1 MKSLKR
7 TLTGRRRT
15 VAAVL
20 AATVVLGGAGAA
32 TATAF
37 AEDGDHDDTPV
48 AATTSPGTDH
58 DDHDNDAALVRS
70 AKVDI
75 KQAADTATKS
85 LAGTVTAVDLDGQ
98 KGKPVWKVDVTDSKG
113 TEHEVSVN
121 ATDGKVTAT
130 KADRDNDSDDRTG
143 DAALAKSAKS
153 AKTDLAKAV
162 DAALAEVKGTATSAD
177 LENDHGRTTAWHV
190 DVTDAKGN
198 DHEVT
203 VDAANGKVTAA
214 KTDDDRNDDSDSAS
228 GGHDE
233 D

>member
-1 MKSLKR
+1 MKARLR
-7 TLTGRRRT
+7 TLTSRRRT

-20 AATVVLGGAGAA
+20 AATVVHGGAGAA

-37 AEDGDHDDTPV
+37 ADDSDHDDTQV
-48 AATTSPGTDH
+48 AATNSPGHDH
-58 DDHDNDAALVRS
+58 DDHDNDATLIKN

-75 KQAADTATKS
+75 KKAADTATNS
-85 LAGTVTAVDLDGQ
+85 VSDTVTAVDLEGSQ
-98 KGKPVWKVDVTDSKG
+98 GKPVWKVDVTDSQG
-113 TEHEVSVN
+113 TEHEVTVN

-130 KADRDNDSDDRTG
+130 KADQDNDSDDRSG
-143 DAALAKSAKS
+143 DAALAKS

-162 DAALAEVKGTATSAD
+162 DAALAKVKGTATSAG
-177 LENDHGRTTAWHV
+177 LESDHGKNTAWHV
-190 DVTDAKGN
+190 DVTDTKGK

-214 KTDDDRNDDSDSAS
+214 KTDDDNDHGSSSDD
-228 GGHDE
+228 HDE